1 LLAPIDTTFMKKII
15 SALALA
21 TVSLGAAQAQTV
33 AQPAEAKQMRFLV
46 GMGLTFGGDQLAT
59 AHYTDG
65 VERSIRAGS
74 MIALNAGVDYRV
86 TPEFSFQGTFGYHV
100 DNASADNGGMRFER
114 FPIELL
120 AYYHV
125 SPTWRL
131 GGGARYVTSA
141 KFKSGGAG
149 DVGDYEFDNTLSPVV
164 EAEYLMSAHWGFKV
178 RLVSEKFTEK
188 VSGAKIDGSHIGFL
202 ANYYF

>member
-1 LLAPIDTTFMKKII
+1 MPAFINTTFMKKII

-21 TVSLGAAQAQTV
+21 TVSLGAAQAQTM
-33 AQPAEAKQMRFLV
+33 AQPAEARQMRFLV
-46 GMGLTFGGDQLAT
+46 GMGLTFGGDQLAN

-65 VERSIRAGS
+65 IDRSIRAGS
-74 MIALNAGVDYRV
+74 MIAFNAGIDYRV
-86 TPEFSFQGTFGYHV
+86 TPQFSFQGTFGYHM
-100 DNASADNGGMRFER
+100 DNASASNGSMRFER

-125 SPTWRL
+125 SPQWRL
-131 GGGARYVTSA
+131 GGGARYVTGT

-149 DVGDYEFDNTLSPVV
+149 DVGNYDFDNTLSPVV
-164 EAEYLMSAHWGFKV
+164 EAEYLMNANWGFKV
-178 RLVSEKFTEK
+178 RLVSEKFTES
-188 VSGAKIDGSHIGFL
+188 VSGAKVDANHVGFF